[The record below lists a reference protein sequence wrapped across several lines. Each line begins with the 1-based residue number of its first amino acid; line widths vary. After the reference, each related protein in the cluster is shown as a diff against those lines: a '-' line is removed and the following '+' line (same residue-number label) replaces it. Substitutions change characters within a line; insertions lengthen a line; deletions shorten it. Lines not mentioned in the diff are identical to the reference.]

1 MQGGG
6 EYDTVWNAA
15 VRTIEKKYENKL
27 AKLEKI
33 ANETWKKE
41 EPLQKAY
48 IELFDKGLKD
58 SPEAQRLLKEMEPY
72 FKKGIDTKNK
82 IRNIKW
88 AIEDEKMRSLIKI
101 CMKRIKRYMAR

>member
-58 SPEAQRLLKEMEPY
+58 SPEAQRLLKEREPY
-72 FKKGIDTKNK
+72 SKKGWEANNK